1 MQTRDAYLLAHF
13 VGHVCASW
21 LCKKPTAAP
30 TLVWSCYIKCD
41 IYNNSIRFNLL
52 FVVHSSC
59 ACIYLVVSSGK
70 NKYDHNSR
78 FWGSCIHSIIYA
90 RLLADR
96 RINRPSCQKEIIG
109 SSRSAHTQA
118 LPHWKSF
125 GKSSQSATHKTRT
138 ETNKPKG
145 SPDEQFFWKM
155 HRSNQEQAWLCIDA
169 KVSGCPWTK
178 QKVIK
183 SDKI

>member
-41 IYNNSIRFNLL
+41 IYNNSIWFNLL

-59 ACIYLVVSSGK
+59 VCIYLVVSSGK

-118 LPHWKSF
+118 LPLLTWEAAPLRCTLWEPVRKQLNLELILF
-125 GKSSQSATHKTRT
+125 QG
-138 ETNKPKG
+138 
-145 SPDEQFFWKM
+145 
-155 HRSNQEQAWLCIDA
+155 QE
-169 KVSGCPWTK
+169 S
-178 QKVIK
+178 
-183 SDKI
+183 